1 MLKPWINKEGLVDYE
16 TMKNDPWIQE
26 KLHEIEIINI
36 SQFDYNEKFAF
47 WLNAYNLLTI
57 KNVLTEF
64 EKNPQWK
71 GNLSILSKIRF
82 FYLRKFKVA
91 GEKINLYNLENKI
104 LRKRFKDP
112 RIHFAINCASRSC
125 PILPGK
131 LFQAEFLNEY
141 LEELTSTFIN
151 DESNV
156 FLDEQNK
163 ILFLNR
169 IFKYYKKDFKEGI
182 RNFILKYLTRSI
194 PLDNFKL
201 EYFEYDWSVNTV

>member
-91 GEKINLYNLENKI
+91 GEKINYITLRTKYCGKDSKI
-104 LRKRFKDP
+104 L
-112 RIHFAINCASRSC
+112 
-125 PILPGK
+125 G
-131 LFQAEFLNEY
+131 
-141 LEELTSTFIN
+141 
-151 DESNV
+151 
-156 FLDEQNK
+156 
-163 ILFLNR
+163 
-169 IFKYYKKDFKEGI
+169 
-182 RNFILKYLTRSI
+182 FILLSI
-194 PLDNFKL
+194 VLLEAVRFYQENCFKL
-201 EYFEYDWSVNTV
+201 NF